1 MSLNYRTY
9 ADATRVKKRIGGIFM
24 LSRASLKEMNITS
37 EQVDKIMEMHGASI
51 EGLKTRTGKVKD
63 HLVSQIKALKGEVTE
78 AKDGSFK
85 KKYEAESLAHKA
97 TAEALEVQKAAVF
110 KYLTKEENASTDL
123 LVRELLERGSEEL
136 GSLHP
141 AALSKAIKSYDRSLV
156 KRGTDG
162 NIENHDEV
170 LSHFANEWGDFF
182 GKVQT
187 QGVDV
192 GSVHGQGARPAYTKD
207 AIAKMS
213 ASEIN
218 QNWDLVRGALV

>member
-1 MSLNYRTY
+1 
-9 ADATRVKKRIGGIFM
+9 M

-51 EGLKTRTGKVKD
+51 EGLKTRTGKVKE
-63 HLVSQIKALKGEVTE
+63 HLVSQIKTLKDQLLEV
-78 AKDGSFK
+78 KDDSFK
-85 KKYEAESLAHKA
+85 EKFEAESLAHKA
-97 TAEALEVQKAAVF
+97 TAEALEVQKTAV
-110 KYLTKEENASTDL
+110 LAHLAKEESASVDL
-123 LVRELLERGSEEL
+123 LVRELLESGSERL

-141 AALSKAIKSYDRSLV
+141 AALSKAIKSYDRALI
-156 KRGTDG
+156 KRGEDG
-162 NIENHDEV
+162 SIENREEV
-170 LSHFANEWGDFF
+170 LAHFAGEWGDFF

-192 GSVHGQGARPAYTKD
+192 GSAHGAGARAAYTKE

-218 QNWDLVRGALV
+218 QNWDLVREALA